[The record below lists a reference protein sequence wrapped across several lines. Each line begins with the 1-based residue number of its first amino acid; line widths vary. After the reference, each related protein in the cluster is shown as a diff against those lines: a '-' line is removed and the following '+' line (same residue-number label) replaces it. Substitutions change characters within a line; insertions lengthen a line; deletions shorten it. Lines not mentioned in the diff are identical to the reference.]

1 MATTD
6 RPVEMTMWCPASAT
20 APDLTADLDYAWL
33 CGESGL
39 ATSLR
44 RHLVQEVG
52 MDKRSITFS
61 GYWKLGAARG

>member
-1 MATTD
+1 MYK
-6 RPVEMTMWCPASAT
+6 RQ
-20 APDLTADLDYAWL
+20 DLDYAWL

-44 RHLVQEVG
+44 RHLVQEIG
-52 MDKRSITFS
+52 MDKRAITFS